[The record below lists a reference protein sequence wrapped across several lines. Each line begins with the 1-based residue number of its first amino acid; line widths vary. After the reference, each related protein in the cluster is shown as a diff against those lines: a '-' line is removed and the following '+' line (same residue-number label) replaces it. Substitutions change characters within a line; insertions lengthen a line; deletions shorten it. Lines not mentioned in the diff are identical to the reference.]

1 MRGRLHVGTGLPI
14 MDLTVNGTPLSC
26 LVDTGFTGDL
36 AVGVGMANHLSLVS
50 GYQWHVSE
58 TVAGG
63 AEFTTS
69 QASIDWFG
77 SIRPIG
83 VIIYPRERVGPVD
96 GIIGVHLLIGHILV
110 VDFNEGDVLI
120 KDPAVRG
127 MFP

>member
-1 MRGRLHVGTGLPI
+1 MRGALHAKTGLPI
-14 MDLTVNGTPLSC
+14 IDLTVNGITLSC

-36 AVGVGMANHLSLVS
+36 AIGIKVANDLSLVS
-50 GYQWHVSE
+50 SHQWHVSE
-58 TVAGG
+58 TVAGD

-69 QASIDWFG
+69 QARIDRFG
-77 SIRPIG
+77 STRPLG

-96 GIIGVHLLIGHILV
+96 GIIGVHLLIGYILV

-120 KDPAVRG
+120 KDPSTRR